1 MAFQKIKVFDKA
13 VWNVLNDEIIPQNAL
28 QDEKN
33 WLNQGGVLRLVNGKI
48 IVGTEG
54 VAGKV
59 RGLHF
64 GYKLNGEKVAFRKIS
79 GFLQYWDGTTWT
91 DIIDS
96 ATGVAIAGIGA
107 TDEYSFANY
116 SSLAGNFTFI
126 SGDAG
131 LFKINTA
138 NPGYCNSMYDATY
151 NDKGRIMIDKGRLI
165 MWNCT
170 NAAKTVLKMSHIDDQ
185 SATVYHAVGAE
196 DTVPA
201 FGAGSGV
208 CAGVLGSMNAQP
220 LRSCFGVSIY
230 DVGGTEVFT
239 DQRDG
244 TLVSNLGGVG
254 TINYTTGA
262 FSVTF
267 SPVTTGAVKDT
278 LTWEDTNHDGLTDF
292 TYTAVRVASEGNMI
306 NQTIGGDAIESVMV
320 GQDGAYYSLK
330 SQSAYRLEIS
340 ADDKTFTNLVY
351 RADMGI
357 PFFRAAVST
366 KKGIVFMNTAN
377 PDNPELTI
385 LQKNIYSDNVEPVVL
400 FPHFDFS
407 NYGYDD
413 CCIDTYGQWIVI
425 ACQSSESDFND
436 TVLLCDIAMET
447 VDIGFYPARMFA
459 KDSGD
464 LFVGSPITESVY
476 NIFNGFD
483 DDGFVV
489 ENFAILKGEI
499 YGVENLKKFRKL
511 KIQGSIEPDQNVEVY
526 TSYDDADFE
535 LIGTIDG
542 HAGYVDAGSPKTIG
556 SNMVGTTPIGGDN
569 AATVYPYF
577 YELKIATPKFRK
589 RELKFVATKMGYID
603 ISSILE
609 DDILI
614 FENRIPK
621 RFRVKAI

>member
-1 MAFQKIKVFDKA
+1 MASQKIKLFDKA
-13 VWNVLNDEIIPQNAL
+13 VHNILNDELIPQNAL

-33 WLNQGGVLRLVNGKI
+33 WLNQEGVLRLANGKI

-54 VAGKV
+54 VAGKN

-64 GYKLNGEKVAFRKIS
+64 GYKTDGTKILFRKYLTKI
-79 GFLQYWDGTTWT
+79 QYWNATTSLWT
-91 DIIDS
+91 DTIISLTLS
-96 ATGVAIAGIGA
+96 A
-107 TDEYSFANY
+107 EYSFANY
-116 SSLAGNFTFI
+116 SSLAGNFVI
-126 SGDAG
+126 ASGIDG
-131 LFKINTA
+131 FYKINTA
-138 NPGYCNSMYDATY
+138 NPADYCSLYVKQTTVGSAG
-151 NDKGRIMIDKGRLI
+151 NDKGRIIIDKGRLI
-165 MWNCT
+165 MWGCAD
-170 NAAKTVLKMSHIDDQ
+170 AAKTVIKMSWIDGQD
-185 SATVYHAVGAE
+185 SDVYTVITGEATTSLTGTLAFKAGGARRNC
-196 DTVPA
+196 
-201 FGAGSGV
+201 FGIALTITGSGE
-208 CAGVLGSMNAQP
+208 
-220 LRSCFGVSIY
+220 IY
-230 DVGGTEVFT
+230 T
-239 DQRDG
+239 DNKDG
-244 TLVSNLGGVG
+244 TLTGSLGGTG
-254 TINYTTGA
+254 TINYITGDYTVSNA
-262 FSVTF
+262 GVGT
-267 SPVTTGAVKDT
+267 VNY
-278 LTWEDTNHDGLTDF
+278 LWEDSYAKGIADF
-292 TYTAVRVASEGNMI
+292 SFDITTRVAGTGNLI
-306 NQTIGGDAIESVMV
+306 TQEIGGDAIERIEV

-330 SQSAYRLEIS
+330 EKSAYRLEIS

-357 PFFRAAVST
+357 PFFRAAIST
-366 KKGIVFMNTAN
+366 KKGIVFINTAN

-385 LQKNIYSDNVEPVVL
+385 LQRDVYSGNVEPLVL

-413 CCIDTYGQWIVI
+413 CCIDTYGQWIVVS
-425 ACQSSESDFND
+425 CQSPESDFND
-436 TVLLCDIAMET
+436 TVLLCDISSQT
-447 VDIGFYPARMFA
+447 VDIGFYPARTFVQ
-459 KDSGD
+459 DSGI
-464 LFVGSPITESVY
+464 LYAGSPITDSVY
-476 NIFNGFD
+476 KIFDGFD
-483 DDGFVV
+483 DEGFVI

-526 TSYDDADFE
+526 TSYDDTDFE

-556 SNMVGTTPIGGDN
+556 SNMVGITPIGGDN